1 MLLYLLGT
9 AFRGSGC
16 ASSDSG
22 FRCRAADGLLQQGV
36 LACEASLKPFPDN
49 WQTLWIDLRWA
60 DLLTNQRSGQ
70 FVERVDVGL
79 VEIEAE
85 RVSPLNGEGIGC
97 V

>member
-22 FRCRAADGLLQQGV
+22 FRRRAADGLLQQGV
-36 LACEASLKPFPDN
+36 LACEAFLKPFPDK
-49 WQTLWIDLRWA
+49 LADAMDRSAMA